1 MKVSVTYALPERQI
15 WIELD
20 LPDHATVREAI
31 EASGILR
38 AHPTLDL
45 TTQKVGIFGK
55 LVALEARLEAGAAR
69 RDLPPHHRR
78 PQAAAARR
86 QRRRGLNMPPLPAPA
101 DRVLTINDTTLR
113 DGEQTAG
120 VAFTDEEKL
129 AIAQA
134 LDAAGVPEMEVGIP
148 VMGAQ
153 EVALIRAIVQSVQ
166 HARTMVWARMASAD
180 LAAAL
185 HCNATPCTWRSACR
199 TSRSNASWARHA
211 PGCCRHCTFCQDAAA
226 HGTAV
231 SVGFEDASRADPAFL
246 VQAAQMAQR
255 HGAIRVRYADTLG
268 LLDPFATFARIAALR
283 SEIDIGIEMH
293 AHNDLGLATANTLAA
308 VRAGATHASTT
319 VNGLGERAGNA
330 ALEEV
335 VMAAR
340 HLHALECGVDTTA
353 LPGISQLV
361 ARASGRPVAAGKSIV
376 GDAVFT
382 HESGIHV
389 DGLLKD
395 RGNYESLPARRT
407 GPRAPTRAGQALGCS
422 RRAPCLRTAGA
433 GAVGR

>member
-1 MKVSVTYALPERQI
+1 
-15 WIELD
+15 
-20 LPDHATVREAI
+20 
-31 EASGILR
+31 
-38 AHPTLDL
+38 
-45 TTQKVGIFGK
+45 
-55 LVALEARLEAGAAR
+55 
-69 RDLPPHHRR
+69 
-78 PQAAAARR
+78 
-86 QRRRGLNMPPLPAPA
+86 MPPLPAPA

-185 HCNATPCTWRSACR
+185 LCGAHTVHLAISVSDMQIERKLGKTRAWVLQTI
-199 TSRSNASWARHA
+199 AR
-211 PGCCRHCTFCQDAAA
+211 FVQDAAA

-283 SEIDIGIEMH
+283 SEIDIGIEVH

-395 RGNYESLPARRT
+395 RGNYETFQPEELGRVHQLVLGKHSGAAAVRHACARLGLVLSADDGAALLQGIRQHVKNT
-407 GPRAPTRAGQALGCS
+407 KRAPSDPELLHLALQLQSASATGQA
-422 RRAPCLRTAGA
+422 
-433 GAVGR
+433 